1 MISKD
6 NYWTWSQWYQQHLTI
21 LFHAKVNSIQNTWLW
36 GQWSFRIYKR
46 IGLWSVL
53 LFEKNHS
60 PRELHYSIGISKQ
73 LQVILFQKLLFLH
86 QLTQNVTAVTKGQI
100 ISEWLY
106 DVILTIFCS
115 YFGGNDDFI
124 TSFWNYLTFSYCCHI
139 LGYVVDARIR
149 AFEKV

>member
-6 NYWTWSQWYQQHLTI
+6 NYWTWSQWYQQHFTI

-100 ISEWLY
+100 ISEWSY
-106 DVILTIFCS
+106 EVIVSPKIWTKNCQDFCPHYTGQKS
-115 YFGGNDDFI
+115 WQFFV
-124 TSFWNYLTFSYCCHI
+124 HI
-139 LGYVVDARIR
+139 LG
-149 AFEKV
+149 ETMTS